1 MGIRIDYI
9 PMSHS
14 HEHPEIQ
21 VSARVRNALTVAVV
35 PFVVATLTGLV
46 LLWPSDAKVL
56 TQAEL
61 PTDLIDGEVTGVT
74 PIECRG
80 EGSGEVGCQSI
91 DVRLDEGAQKGRS
104 VGIELVD
111 DASSPQLEIGDDIV
125 VAYAPDAVEEL
136 KYYFADF
143 QRKPPLIALGVLF
156 AIFVVLLGR
165 WRGVAAL
172 AGFAISLA
180 ILIWFVL
187 PAILQGTSPLL
198 VSITGAS
205 AVMLVALYMAHG
217 VNVRT
222 TTALLGTFASLALTG
237 GLAYLFV
244 EIARLSGFSSEEAFF
259 LRASAE
265 QVNLQGLVLGGIII
279 GSLGVLDDVTITQ
292 ASAVW
297 ELHIANPAYGFKQIY
312 RSALRIGR
320 DHIASTVN
328 TLVLAY
334 AGAALPLLVLFSLAE
349 TRIGDVLNG
358 EIVAEEIV
366 RTLVGSI
373 GLVAAVPIT
382 TALAAFVV
390 VRRDP
395 AEDAEDPQEG
405 ETRQG
410 FWGAD

>member
-1 MGIRIDYI
+1 
-9 PMSHS
+9 MSHS

-21 VSARVRNALTVAVV
+21 VSGRVKTALTAAVV
-35 PFVVATLTGLV
+35 PFVLATMAGLV
-46 LLWPSDAKVL
+46 LLWPSNARVL

-74 PIECRG
+74 PVECRG
-80 EGSGEVGCQSI
+80 EGPSEVGCKSI
-91 DVRLDEGAQKGRS
+91 DVRLVEGGRTGGTVS
-104 VGIELVD
+104 IELVD
-111 DASSPQLEIGDDIV
+111 EASSPDLKVGDDIV
-125 VAYAPDAVEEL
+125 VAYAPEAVEEL
-136 KYYFADF
+136 QYYFADY
-143 QRKPPLIALGVLF
+143 QRKPPLMILGSLF
-156 AIFVVLLGR
+156 ALFVVLLGR

-187 PAILQGTSPLL
+187 PAILQGISPLL

-205 AVMLVALYMAHG
+205 AVMLVALYLAHG

-237 GLAYLFV
+237 GLAYMFV
-244 EIARLSGFSSEEAFF
+244 ELARLSGFSSEEAFF

-265 QVNLQGLVLGGIII
+265 QVNLKGLVLGGIII

-297 ELHIANPAYGFKQIY
+297 ELHIANPAYSFKQIY

-349 TRIGDVLNG
+349 ARIGDVLNG
-358 EIVAEEIV
+358 EIIAEEIV

-395 AEDAEDPQEG
+395 EEEDLPGGDESE
-405 ETRQG
+405 G
-410 FWGAD
+410 FWQTGD

>member
-14 HEHPEIQ
+14 HEHSPIQ
-21 VSARVRNALTVAVV
+21 VSARVRTALTVAVV

-61 PTDLIDGEVTGVT
+61 PTDLIDGEVTGIT

-80 EGSGEVGCQSI
+80 GGSGEVGCQSI

-104 VGIELVD
+104 VSIELVD
-111 DASSPQLEIGDDIV
+111 DASSPRLEIGDDIV

-143 QRKPPLIALGVLF
+143 QRKPPLMVLGVLF
-156 AIFVVLLGR
+156 ALFVVLLGR

-172 AGFAISLA
+172 AGFAISLS

-205 AVMLVALYMAHG
+205 AVMLVALYLAHG

-222 TTALLGTFASLALTG
+222 TTALLGTFASLTLTG

-244 EIARLSGFSSEEAFF
+244 ELARLSGFSSEEAFF

-349 TRIGDVLNG
+349 SRIGDVLNG

-390 VRRDP
+390 VRRELPEDDP
-395 AEDAEDPQEG
+395 GSDEPGD
-405 ETRQG
+405 
-410 FWGAD
+410 FWHER